1 MKNRFLIIFGI
12 FATLLSGLYIAS
24 LLVIL
29 ISDMFDHTRYA
40 LVTILTVLT
49 FSVFVIGIAAG
60 FYIKRKRESIRRSF
74 DSYIDK
80 SVSTVG
86 VGLIIFN
93 DSSEIIWVSKFME
106 QRLNKRLVGKRLHSL
121 SDSFQK
127 KFESGKS
134 VFRFNIHGIVFLAQI
149 DFENQTITLKD
160 VTNED
165 TVMKQHEAGRTVL
178 GELEIDNFQQLQL
191 TLPEDKL
198 FKVQS
203 SVIKMLDALVEK
215 YNIVYRQ
222 YVNGKYLIYTTNE
235 VLQILIEDR
244 FTFFDSIRNIQVG
257 DGVYLSASLGMGSGS
272 SELRELS
279 EYAKDALAQALARGG
294 DQVSVIVSNE
304 KPVYFG
310 SKKEGAKTS
319 SKVKIKKVASLFEAK
334 LKSEEIK
341 NVIIYGHQYADLDA
355 VGAALGVKYAVSKY
369 GKNGYIQ
376 NVTFDSTTQSAID
389 TYLTKEDKAS
399 FISKSRAIS
408 LAKKSDTMVVIVDTA
423 ELHRIENNKA
433 LDSVKEEN
441 IFIFDHHRVS
451 ELPKGVAVTN
461 TYIATSASPAS
472 EIISEV
478 IQFMSKRMKPTKSV
492 AQMLL
497 NGIYLDTGQFSK
509 STSSRTFA
517 AASWLETFGATS
529 DISSTILKLPEKY
542 SKLVSS
548 IVSSV
553 KEVKE
558 GYFLSSY
565 EGEVSPDIISLA
577 ADEIL
582 RVQGRKAAFVIAK
595 LPKSKMFKLSARG
608 VETNVQVIAESV
620 GGGGHFA
627 SAAATSSEPLPVFV
641 DNIIHSIVSIKGE
654 K

>member
-1 MKNRFLIIFGI
+1 MKNRFLLIFGT
-12 FATLLSGLYIAS
+12 FTTLLSGLYLAS
-24 LLVIL
+24 LLVVFLSNVETSI
-29 ISDMFDHTRYA
+29 RYA
-40 LVTILTVLT
+40 LIGITTALV
-49 FSVFVIGIAAG
+49 FSVFLIGIFAM
-60 FYIKRKRESIRRSF
+60 FYIKRKRENIRKSF
-74 DSYIDK
+74 DSYVDK
-80 SVSTVG
+80 SVSTAG
-86 VGLIIFN
+86 VGLIVFN

-106 QRLNKRLVGKRLHSL
+106 ERLNKRLVGRRLNSL
-121 SDSFQK
+121 SISFK
-127 KFESGKS
+127 SKFESGES
-134 VFRFNIHGIVFLAQI
+134 LFRFNIDGIVFLSQI
-149 DFENQTITLKD
+149 DFENKTITLKD

-165 TVMKQHEAGRTVL
+165 TVMKQHLAGRAVL

-191 TLPEDKL
+191 TLPEDQL

-203 SVIKMLDALVEK
+203 SIIKMLDVLVEK

-235 VLQILIEDR
+235 VLKIFIEKR
-244 FTFFDSIRNIQVG
+244 FSFFDSIRNIQVD
-257 DGVYLSASLGMGSGS
+257 DGVYLSASLGMGCGS
-272 SELRELS
+272 SELQELS
-279 EYAKDALAQALARGG
+279 EYAKEALAQALARGG
-294 DQVSVIVSNE
+294 DQVSVIKSNE

-319 SKVKIKKVASLFEAK
+319 SKVKIKKVSSLFEAR
-334 LKSEEIK
+334 LQSPEIK
-341 NVIIYGHQYADLDA
+341 NVVIYGHQYADLDA
-355 VGAALGVKYAVSKY
+355 VGAALGIHYTVEKY
-369 GKNGYIQ
+369 GKKGYIQ
-376 NVTFDSTTQSAID
+376 NMTFDSTTEETIKNHLSREEKAI
-389 TYLTKEDKAS
+389 
-399 FISKSRAIS
+399 FISKTRANRIS
-408 LAKKSDTMVVIVDTA
+408 KKKDTMVVIVDTA
-423 ELHRIENNKA
+423 EAHRIENDKA
-433 LDSVKEEN
+433 ITSVKEEN

-461 TYIATSASPAS
+461 TYIDTSASSAS

-478 IQFMSKRMKPTKSV
+478 IQFMSKRMKPSKTV

-517 AASWLETFGATS
+517 AASWLESFGAIS
-529 DISSTILKLPEKY
+529 DVSSTILKLPEKY

-553 KEVKE
+553 KEVKD

-582 RVQGRKAAFVIAK
+582 RVQGRKAAFVIAR
-595 LPKSKMFKLSARG
+595 LPGKKIFKLSARG
-608 VETNVQVIAESV
+608 VDTNVQVIAESV

-627 SAAATSSEPLPVFV
+627 SAAATSSEPLPVFI
-641 DNIIHSIVSIKGE
+641 DNVVHSIVTIKKE
-654 K
+654 E